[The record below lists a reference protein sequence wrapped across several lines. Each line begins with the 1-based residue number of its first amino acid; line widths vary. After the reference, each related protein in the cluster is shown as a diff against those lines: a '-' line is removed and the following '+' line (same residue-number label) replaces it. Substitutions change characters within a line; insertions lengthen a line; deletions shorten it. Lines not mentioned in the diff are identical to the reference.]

1 MLDVTHGLPPDTLAA
16 LADLERRTVEAD
28 GGRLKLEWGTLRER
42 GERAT
47 ARAASA
53 ARVGGAGG
61 AGGAGGDDVGA
72 EVLWWDADRL
82 VGFAGLYAFG
92 AGGLE
97 IAGMVDPDARRRGV
111 ATALLDAA
119 LPLGRDLGHPTALLV
134 TPRDSPGGAAFARGR
149 GAVLEHSEHALAL
162 AGDPTDGP
170 ADPRVAVR
178 AAGLADV
185 PELTRLLT
193 VAFGWP
199 PGDVEERLSAGSTQ
213 TLVIELGGPGP
224 TGSDGPG
231 APAGD
236 PAGGVPVG
244 TLRVDRHG
252 ETAGVYGFA
261 VDPASQG
268 RGIGRDALRRVC
280 RELRSEGVRRV
291 TLEVAVD
298 NEHALGLYTS
308 LGFTRVTTE
317 DYWVLPTG

>member
-1 MLDVTHGLPPDTLAA
+1 MLDVTHGLSPDTLGA

-28 GGRLKLEWGTLRER
+28 GGRLKLEWGVLRER
-42 GERAT
+42 GDRAA
-47 ARAASA
+47 ARAGS
-53 ARVGGAGG
+53 GGADGT
-61 AGGAGGDDVGA
+61 GGDDVGA
-72 EVLWWDADRL
+72 EVLWWEADRL

-97 IAGMVDPDARRRGV
+97 IAGMVDPDARRRGI

-119 LPLGRDLGHPTALLV
+119 LPLGRGLGYPTALLV
-134 TPRDSPGGAAFARGR
+134 TPRDSPGGAGFARGR

-162 AGDPTDGP
+162 AGDPADGP
-170 ADPRVAVR
+170 ADPRVTVR
-178 AAGLADV
+178 AAGTADV

-199 PGDVEERLSAGSTQ
+199 PGDVEERLSTGSTQ
-213 TLVIELGGPGP
+213 TLVISVVRPGP
-224 TGSDGPG
+224 TGSHGPG
-231 APAGD
+231 AAVGGPAG
-236 PAGGVPVG
+236 AAPVG

-261 VDPASQG
+261 VDPAWQG

-280 RELRSEGVRRV
+280 RQLRSEGVRRV

-308 LGFTRVTTE
+308 LGFDRVTTE

>member
-1 MLDVTHGLPPDTLAA
+1 MLDVTHGLSPDTLGA

-28 GGRLKLEWGTLRER
+28 GGRLKLEWGVLRER
-42 GERAT
+42 GDRAA
-47 ARAASA
+47 ARAGS
-53 ARVGGAGG
+53 GGAGSGDTDGTSG
-61 AGGAGGDDVGA
+61 AEGDVGA

-97 IAGMVDPDARRRGV
+97 IAGMVDPDARRRGI
-111 ATALLDAA
+111 ATALLDTA
-119 LPLGRDLGHPTALLV
+119 LPLGRDLGYATALLV
-134 TPRDSPGGAAFARGR
+134 TPRDSPGGAGFARGR

-162 AGDPTDGP
+162 AGDPADGP
-170 ADPRVAVR
+170 ADPRVTVR
-178 AAGLADV
+178 AAGTADV

-199 PGDVEERLSAGSTQ
+199 PGDVEERLSTGSTR
-213 TLVIELGGPGP
+213 TLVITLDRSGSGPDSAS
-224 TGSDGPG
+224 GSDAG
-231 APAGD
+231 PAG
-236 PAGGVPVG
+236 AVPVG
-244 TLRVDRHG
+244 TLRVTRDG
-252 ETAGVYGFA
+252 DTGGVYGFA
-261 VDPASQG
+261 VDPAWQG

-280 RELRSEGVRRV
+280 RQLRSEGVRRV

-308 LGFTRVTTE
+308 LGFARVTTE